1 MVSRPP
7 RAGCPSFV
15 PRSGHR
21 RYATTVADGACSN
34 FWDGEVRRMMIDH
47 FGLGVSDYTRSKA
60 FYAAAL
66 APLGMALV
74 MEVGPEQSAG

>member
-1 MVSRPP
+1 
-7 RAGCPSFV
+7 
-15 PRSGHR
+15 
-21 RYATTVADGACSN
+21 
-34 FWDGEVRRMMIDH
+34 MMIDH

-74 MEVGPEQSAG
+74 MEVGPEQSAGKVWGCGFGKSDKPEFLDRQRRQDDASDANRPCRREPR